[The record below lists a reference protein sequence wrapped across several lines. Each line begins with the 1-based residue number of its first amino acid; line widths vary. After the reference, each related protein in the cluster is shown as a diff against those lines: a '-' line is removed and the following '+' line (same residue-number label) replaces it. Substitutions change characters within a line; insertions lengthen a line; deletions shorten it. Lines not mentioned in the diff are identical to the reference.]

1 VGSRDTLNLRLS
13 RRRVEMLDA
22 VGTGLHPSVVAF
34 EMAGKCDVSR
44 LSFESFQV
52 GGLRGLKESC
62 NLRGVAERG
71 CGF

>member
-1 VGSRDTLNLRLS
+1 
-13 RRRVEMLDA
+13 MLDA